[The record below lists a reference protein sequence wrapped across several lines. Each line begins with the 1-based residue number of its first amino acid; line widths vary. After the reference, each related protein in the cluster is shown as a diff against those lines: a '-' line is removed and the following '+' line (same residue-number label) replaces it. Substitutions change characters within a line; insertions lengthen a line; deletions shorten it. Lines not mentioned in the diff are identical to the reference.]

1 MTVFKSYFK
10 VMLRYKWLIFLYAGI
25 CIGISLLNTMSSP
38 AAENFVASAPDVA
51 IINHDSKSTLIDGF
65 KEYVSKNATIKE
77 IEDNEEKIQ
86 DELFYRSVNYVLII
100 PENFTADFLVGKDTK
115 IEVKKTQDSYSTY
128 TEMLINKYLKMVN
141 IYNKSGM
148 SEAQIVEAINKDL
161 ENSSEIVLQE
171 EIETVSI
178 SKPILFFNFANYA
191 FLGIF
196 IYIIATLM
204 LVFNEANIK
213 KKNSICSTPYSKIS
227 NQIFLA
233 NLIFAFI
240 VWLIYVLISYIM
252 YGNIIFSTNGLLIL
266 LNSFVFSISAVA
278 IGFFAG
284 ILCKS
289 KEAISGIVNTVALGL
304 SFISGCFVPQA
315 WLNDTVLNISKLF
328 PSYWYINGNDMIA
341 NLTKYDFD
349 TLKPLLTNMGIM
361 LLYALIYLVI
371 IAVINKR
378 RKKK

>member
-240 VWLIYVLISYIM
+240 IWLIYVLISYIM

-278 IGFFAG
+278 IGFLAG

-289 KEAISGIVNTVALGL
+289 KVE
-304 SFISGCFVPQA
+304 
-315 WLNDTVLNISKLF
+315 
-328 PSYWYINGNDMIA
+328 
-341 NLTKYDFD
+341 
-349 TLKPLLTNMGIM
+349 
-361 LLYALIYLVI
+361 
-371 IAVINKR
+371 
-378 RKKK
+378 